1 MIKEMGRLKY
11 SFVLP
16 AYNIEKYIAACI
28 NSITQQ
34 GKQIEKI
41 ADFEVIV
48 INDGSTDRTL
58 EVAYECAAKDSH
70 VAVLSQQNKGL
81 SATRNAGIEKAT
93 GDYIIF
99 VDGDDLIRNDTLE
112 GLVTF
117 CCKTNSD
124 IIAFGANSY
133 DGKKEAPFFSLD
145 EIQFID
151 NGNPLDLLKKLL
163 YADYSFG
170 WCVWHYAFKRK
181 FILERNLKFV
191 EGKISEDIDYMLRAF
206 LTAKS
211 ASCYF
216 GEVVYDYRVTNSTS
230 ISRSAKFAFVED
242 LLYFVTTNLKLF
254 DKIDDPEIVALLKLN
269 YQTLLNVVL
278 FWYSSYSR
286 EQQKKLVHALDKVT
300 EIYQIPKQY
309 RHLYKK
315 KELLMSKMVYLVGY
329 NAVGHLWGIKRRIHS

>member
-28 NSITQQ
+28 NSIALQE
-34 GKQIEKI
+34 KKIEKI
-41 ADFEVIV
+41 ADFEIIV

-58 EVAYECAAKDSH
+58 EAAYECATKDSH
-70 VAVLSQQNKGL
+70 VVVLSQQNKGL
-81 SATRNAGIEKAT
+81 SATRNAGIAKAT

-99 VDGDDLIRNDTLE
+99 VDGDDLIRNNTLE
-112 GLVTF
+112 GLVSF

-133 DGKKEAPFFSLD
+133 DGKKETPFFSLE
-145 EIQFID
+145 EIQFTD
-151 NGNPLDLLKKLL
+151 NGNPLDLLKKFL

-170 WCVWHYAFKRK
+170 WCVWHYAFRRQ
-181 FILERNLKFV
+181 FLLEHNLKFV
-191 EGKISEDIDYMLRAF
+191 EGRISEDIDYMLRAF

-216 GEVVYDYRVTNSTS
+216 DEVIYDYRVTNITS
-230 ISRSAKFAFVED
+230 ISRSAKFAFVDD
-242 LLYFVTTNLKLF
+242 LLYFVTSNLQLF
-254 DKIDDPEIVALLKLN
+254 DEINDPEIVALLKLN
-269 YQTLLNVVL
+269 YQTLMNVVL
-278 FWYSSYSR
+278 FWYSSYSK

-300 EIYQIPKQY
+300 EVYQIPKQY

-315 KELLMSKMVYLVGY
+315 KELLTSKLVCLVGY
-329 NAVGHLWGIKRRIHS
+329 NAVGHLWGIKRRSYS